1 MTDIQK
7 RKYNKY
13 MEEIDILK
21 QIRDYLIKDYAH
33 SVEDVK
39 VINYLYNKSLA
50 KIWTKYWD
58 N

>member
-7 RKYNKY
+7 RKYNKC
-13 MEEIDILK
+13 MEEIDTLK
-21 QIRDYLIKDYAH
+21 KIRDYLISDHAY

-39 VINYLYNKSLA
+39 VINYLYNKSLD